1 MGKDQESARSQLPIL
16 RTNPR
21 FIFFTD
27 FDGTIT
33 QQDSNDFMIEQF
45 GVGPA
50 QRKLVFDDILFG
62 RRSFRD
68 GFEELLDSVKLP
80 WEMCIAALLENITL
94 DEGFREFYTWAHAN
108 NIPVVVLSG
117 GMEPI
122 IRALLAHLLG
132 EGEAS
137 NLPILSNDVIARS
150 GKTLEDEGG
159 WKITFRD
166 DSSFGHDKSLAIRP
180 YAALPDSE
188 RPVLFYAG
196 DGVSDLSAAKETD
209 LLFAK
214 AGKDLVTY
222 CENENVAH
230 TTFQDFSQILATVK
244 DIVSGKTSVHE
255 VAKKKI

>member
-80 WEMCIAALLENITL
+80 WEKCIAALLENITL

-159 WKITFRD
+159 WRITYRD
-166 DSSFGHDKSLAIRP
+166 DR
-180 YAALPDSE
+180 
-188 RPVLFYAG
+188 
-196 DGVSDLSAAKETD
+196 
-209 LLFAK
+209 
-214 AGKDLVTY
+214 
-222 CENENVAH
+222 
-230 TTFQDFSQILATVK
+230 
-244 DIVSGKTSVHE
+244 
-255 VAKKKI
+255 

>member
-1 MGKDQESARSQLPIL
+1 MSQLPFL
-16 RTNPR
+16 KTNPR

-33 QQDSNDFMIEQF
+33 RQDSNDFLVEEYGI
-45 GVGPA
+45 GPT
-50 QRKLVFDDILFG
+50 QRALVFTEILFG

-68 GFEELLDSVKLP
+68 GFEELLDTVSLP
-80 WEMCIAALLENITL
+80 WDDCIAALLKDITL
-94 DEGFREFYTWAHAN
+94 DEGFKEFYVWAREN
-108 NIPVVVLSG
+108 NVPVVVLSG

-132 EGEAS
+132 GDEVKD
-137 NLPILSNDVIARS
+137 LPILSNDVMARE
-150 GKTLEDEGG
+150 GKTLKDEGG
-159 WKITFRD
+159 WKIVYRD

-180 YAALPDSE
+180 YSALPESE

-214 AGKDLVTY
+214 EGKDLVTY
-222 CENENVAH
+222 CKNENVPH
-230 TTFQDFSQILATVK
+230 TTFQNFSEILATVK
-244 DIVSGKTSVHE
+244 DIVAGKTSVHE
-255 VAKKKI
+255 VAENKI

>member
-1 MGKDQESARSQLPIL
+1 MVNDQESAGLRLPIL

-50 QRKLVFDDILFG
+50 RRKLVFDDILFG
-62 RRSFRD
+62 RRTFRD
-68 GFEELLDSVKLP
+68 GFEELLDGVKLP
-80 WEMCIAALLENITL
+80 WEKCIAALLENITL
-94 DEGFREFYTWAHAN
+94 DEGFREFYTFAHAN

-122 IRALLAHLLG
+122 IRALLSHLLG
-132 EGEAS
+132 EYEAS
-137 NLPILSNDVIARS
+137 KLPILSNDVVARP
-150 GKTLEDEGG
+150 GKSLADEGG
-159 WKITFRD
+159 WKIIYRD

-180 YAALPDSE
+180 YAALPDGE
-188 RPVLFYAG
+188 RPILFYAG

-222 CENENVAH
+222 CEKENVPY
-230 TTFQDFSQILATVK
+230 TTFQDFSEILATVK
-244 DIVSGKTSVHE
+244 DIVAEKTSVHV

>member
-1 MGKDQESARSQLPIL
+1 MSKDQESTGLQLPFL
-16 RTNPR
+16 KTNPR

-33 QQDSNDFMIEQF
+33 QQDSNDFMVEQF
-45 GVGPA
+45 GIGPT

-68 GFEELLDSVKLP
+68 GFEELLDTITLP
-80 WEMCIAALLENITL
+80 WDECIKALLENITL
-94 DEGFREFYTWAHAN
+94 DEGFREFYTWARAK
-108 NIPVVVLSG
+108 NIPIVVLSG

-132 EGEAS
+132 EDEAS
-137 NLPILSNDVIARS
+137 TLPILSNDVLARD
-150 GKTLEDEGG
+150 GKTLEEGGG
-159 WKITFRD
+159 WKIVYRD

-180 YAALPDSE
+180 YAALPEGE
-188 RPVLFYAG
+188 RPVMFYAG

-214 AGKDLVTY
+214 AGRDLVTY
-222 CENENVAH
+222 CENESVPY
-230 TTFQDFSQILATVK
+230 TTFQNFSEILATVK
-244 DIVSGKTSVHE
+244 DIVSGNNSLRE
-255 VAKKKI
+255 VSNNKI